1 MCQPGWERAL
11 GENGYMYTYGQVPS
25 MFQVTTT
32 ALLISYTPVQNV
44 FGVKKE
50 KKIFIIEV

>member
-1 MCQPGWERAL
+1 MCQPGWEGAL

>member
-1 MCQPGWERAL
+1 M
-11 GENGYMYTYGQVPS
+11 
-25 MFQVTTT
+25 T